1 MTVDPRSDQE
11 LVEGVRSRL
20 LDAVRLRLRADV
32 PVGVY
37 LSGGVDSSAIAGIMQ
52 HLLKEEAKTKGEEE
66 KLARMTCFTIAFD
79 EDSGMDESGQ

>member
-11 LVEGVRSRL
+11 LIEGVRSRL
-20 LDAVRLRLRADV
+20 LDAVRQRLHADV

-52 HLLKEEAKTKGEEE
+52 HLLKEEGKTKVDEE

-79 EDSGMDESGQ
+79 EDSGMDESG

>member
-1 MTVDPRSDQE
+1 VDHRSDQE

-52 HLLKEEAKTKGEEE
+52 HLLKEEAKTKVEEE
-66 KLARMTCFTIAFD
+66 KLACMTCFTIAFD
-79 EDSGMDESGQ
+79 EESGMDESGQ